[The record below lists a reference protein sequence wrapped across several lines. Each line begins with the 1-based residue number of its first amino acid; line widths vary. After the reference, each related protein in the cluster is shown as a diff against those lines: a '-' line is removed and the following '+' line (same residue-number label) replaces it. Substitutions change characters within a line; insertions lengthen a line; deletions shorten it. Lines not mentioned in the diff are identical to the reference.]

1 MNSILCSF
9 SSMELKVLNLVTVA
23 RLSQGNSLYFKWLI
37 LAVVEQV
44 LLSIFDAVVKFQV
57 AMV

>member
-1 MNSILCSF
+1 
-9 SSMELKVLNLVTVA
+9 MELKVLNLVTVA